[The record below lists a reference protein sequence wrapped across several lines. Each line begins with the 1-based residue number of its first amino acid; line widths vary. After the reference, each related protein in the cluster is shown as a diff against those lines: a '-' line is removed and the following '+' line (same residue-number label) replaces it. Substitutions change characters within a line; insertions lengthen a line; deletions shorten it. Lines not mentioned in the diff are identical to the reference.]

1 MNVEQWLGKDNK
13 LGVDIFNRKYR
24 KGNETFE
31 QWLDRVSGGDD
42 AVRDAIKSKRFLFGG
57 RILSNR
63 GITDTKVTYSN
74 CYVITPPED
83 NIESIY
89 DSRKKLARTYSYGGG
104 AGVDLSKLAP
114 AGAKVHNQAEQTT
127 GAVSFMQGY
136 SQTTEEIGQM
146 GRRGALMISLDCHHP
161 DLLDFIDLKAKSN
174 SVTKANISVRV
185 TDDFMQAV
193 ENDDEWVMSF
203 TREETGETITKTAKA
218 RDIFNKLCLNNWNWA
233 EPGILFWDRIEQY
246 NLLENNPEFEYA
258 GTNPCAEEPLPAGG
272 SCLLGSINLAEFVN
286 DKCEF
291 EWDDFYSTINV
302 AIRALNDVLD
312 EGLPLHP
319 LQEQRDSVRDWRQI
333 GLGVMGVADML
344 VKMHLRYDSDDAI
357 EHCRDVSQALANHAM
372 YVSASMAR
380 EHGKTYPKY
389 EVGTLDTDFVRNNA
403 DSITYNAIEKYGLY
417 NSQLLTVAPTG
428 TLSTMLGVSGGIE
441 PIFAKS
447 YKRKTESLHDK
458 TTYYDVLTPIYQQYA
473 DKHGLTVND
482 EFPSWFVDSSEINSI
497 QRVKMQAA
505 WQLGIDASI
514 SSTVNLPKSATV
526 DDVANIYM
534 EAWRHGLKGI
544 TIYRSGCMREG
555 VLVVADENNVK
566 EDAALSYCT
575 NDDMLPRGY
584 IVDCQ
589 NDLVGKKRKLQ
600 TGCGSLH
607 VLAFFDPID
616 GNLREVYFNK
626 GSTGGCVDADT
637 EYFNGC
643 EWKKISEYNPENYE
657 RVLQYHE
664 DGSASLVYPIAYIV
678 NDNVG
683 TLNHIHNSTGLDM
696 VVSNDHRMYL
706 YKNYTKY
713 MMGIRSKLT
722 SEIVTFDEFMSGS
735 KNRHVPTT
743 FTMSAKGIPVNDN
756 DIRLLVAV
764 YADGTFD
771 GNKIVINLKKD
782 RKKIRLRH
790 LLSNSDIGWTERN
803 INNTEYTVF
812 YIHPK
817 PSIKQWFTDKQFTS
831 KWYDCSDNQLST
843 VVDECVHW
851 DGSVGDG
858 NRLGTYFTSK
868 KNEADF
874 IQFALTRLGYRAT
887 ISLNN
892 GAETKS
898 DSYRVRWTKNNVHG
912 LSTATI
918 ENYKTTD
925 GKSYCFSVPSGLLV
939 LRRNGKIFIT
949 GNCANFMTGLSRMV
963 SLLCRAGVDI
973 MTIKDQLDSTGVCPS
988 YATRRATHHDT
999 SAGSCCPMAIG
1010 NALVDMW
1017 HEMQEGINDDEDDM
1031 VDAAD
1036 CASAVPSEQQVSNNS
1051 NNAVACPECGN
1062 ELVFEGGCNICKNCG
1077 WSKCG

>member
-13 LGVDIFNRKYR
+13 LGIDIWQRKYR
-24 KGNETFE
+24 KGNETFD

-74 CYVITPPED
+74 CYVVTPPED

-161 DLLDFIDLKAKSN
+161 DLLDFIDIKAKSD

-185 TDDFMQAV
+185 TDDFMRAV

-218 RDIFNKLCLNNWNWA
+218 RDIFSKLCLNNWNWA

-291 EWDDFYSTINV
+291 EWDDFYGTINV

-626 GSTGGCVDADT
+626 GSTGGC
-637 EYFNGC
+637 
-643 EWKKISEYNPENYE
+643 
-657 RVLQYHE
+657 
-664 DGSASLVYPIAYIV
+664 
-678 NDNVG
+678 
-683 TLNHIHNSTGLDM
+683 
-696 VVSNDHRMYL
+696 
-706 YKNYTKY
+706 
-713 MMGIRSKLT
+713 
-722 SEIVTFDEFMSGS
+722 
-735 KNRHVPTT
+735 
-743 FTMSAKGIPVNDN
+743 
-756 DIRLLVAV
+756 
-764 YADGTFD
+764 
-771 GNKIVINLKKD
+771 
-782 RKKIRLRH
+782 
-790 LLSNSDIGWTERN
+790 
-803 INNTEYTVF
+803 
-812 YIHPK
+812 
-817 PSIKQWFTDKQFTS
+817 
-831 KWYDCSDNQLST
+831 
-843 VVDECVHW
+843 
-851 DGSVGDG
+851 
-858 NRLGTYFTSK
+858 
-868 KNEADF
+868 
-874 IQFALTRLGYRAT
+874 
-887 ISLNN
+887 
-892 GAETKS
+892 
-898 DSYRVRWTKNNVHG
+898 
-912 LSTATI
+912 
-918 ENYKTTD
+918 
-925 GKSYCFSVPSGLLV
+925 
-939 LRRNGKIFIT
+939 
-949 GNCANFMTGLSRMV
+949 ANFMTGLSRMV

-1017 HEMQEGINDDEDDM
+1017 HEMQEGVNDDEDDM

-1036 CASAVPSEQQVSNNS
+1036 CASAVPSEQQVSNNG
-1051 NNAVACPECGN
+1051 NNAVTCPECGN

>member
-13 LGVDIFNRKYR
+13 LGVDIWQRKYR
-24 KGNETFE
+24 KGNETFD

-63 GITDTKVTYSN
+63 SITDTKVTYSN

-136 SQTTEEIGQM
+136 SQTTEEIGQR

-161 DLLDFIDLKAKSN
+161 DLLDFIDIKAKSD

-185 TDDFMQAV
+185 TDDFMRAV
-193 ENDDEWVMSF
+193 EKDDEWVMSF

-218 RDIFNKLCLNNWNWA
+218 RDIFSKLCLNNWNWA

-291 EWDDFYSTINV
+291 EWDDFYGTINV

-637 EYFNGC
+637 EYFNGY
-643 EWKKISEYNPENYE
+643 EWKKIKEYNPESCE

-664 DGSASLVYPIAYIV
+664 DGSASLTYPVAYIV

-722 SEIVTFDEFMSGS
+722 SEVVTFDEFMSGS

-743 FTMSAKGIPVNDN
+743 FTMSEKGIPVNDN

-771 GNKIVINLKKD
+771 GNKIVITLKKD

-790 LLSNSDIGWTERN
+790 LLSNSDIGWTERD

-831 KWYDCSDNQLST
+831 KWYDCSDSQLST
-843 VVDECVHW
+843 VVDECVYW

-892 GAETKS
+892 GTETKS

-918 ENYKTTD
+918 EDYKTTD

-1017 HEMQEGINDDEDDM
+1017 HEMQDGINDDEDDM

-1036 CASAVPSEQQVSNNS
+1036 CASAVPSEQQVSNNG

>member
-13 LGVDIFNRKYR
+13 LGVDIWQRKYR
-24 KGNETFE
+24 KGNETFD

-63 GITDTKVTYSN
+63 GITDTKETYSN
-74 CYVITPPED
+74 CYVVAPPED

-136 SQTTEEIGQM
+136 SQTTEEIGQR

-161 DLLDFIDLKAKSN
+161 DLLDFIDIKAKSD

-185 TDDFMQAV
+185 TDDFMRAV

-218 RDIFNKLCLNNWNWA
+218 RDIFSKLCLNNWNWA

-291 EWDDFYSTINV
+291 EWDDFYGTINV

-626 GSTGGCVDADT
+626 GSTGGC
-637 EYFNGC
+637 
-643 EWKKISEYNPENYE
+643 
-657 RVLQYHE
+657 
-664 DGSASLVYPIAYIV
+664 
-678 NDNVG
+678 
-683 TLNHIHNSTGLDM
+683 
-696 VVSNDHRMYL
+696 
-706 YKNYTKY
+706 
-713 MMGIRSKLT
+713 
-722 SEIVTFDEFMSGS
+722 
-735 KNRHVPTT
+735 
-743 FTMSAKGIPVNDN
+743 
-756 DIRLLVAV
+756 
-764 YADGTFD
+764 
-771 GNKIVINLKKD
+771 
-782 RKKIRLRH
+782 
-790 LLSNSDIGWTERN
+790 
-803 INNTEYTVF
+803 
-812 YIHPK
+812 
-817 PSIKQWFTDKQFTS
+817 
-831 KWYDCSDNQLST
+831 
-843 VVDECVHW
+843 
-851 DGSVGDG
+851 
-858 NRLGTYFTSK
+858 
-868 KNEADF
+868 
-874 IQFALTRLGYRAT
+874 
-887 ISLNN
+887 
-892 GAETKS
+892 
-898 DSYRVRWTKNNVHG
+898 
-912 LSTATI
+912 
-918 ENYKTTD
+918 
-925 GKSYCFSVPSGLLV
+925 
-939 LRRNGKIFIT
+939 
-949 GNCANFMTGLSRMV
+949 ANFMTGLSRMV

-1036 CASAVPSEQQVSNNS
+1036 CASAVPSEQQVSNNG
-1051 NNAVACPECGN
+1051 NNAVTCPECGN

>member
-24 KGNETFE
+24 KGNETFD

-161 DLLDFIDLKAKSN
+161 DLLDFIDIKAKSD

-185 TDDFMQAV
+185 TDDFMRAV
-193 ENDDEWVMSF
+193 EKDDEWVMSF

-218 RDIFNKLCLNNWNWA
+218 RDIFSKLCLNNWNWA

-291 EWDDFYSTINV
+291 EWDDFYGTINV

-389 EVGTLDTDFVRNNA
+389 EVGTLDTDFVKNNA

-482 EFPSWFVDSSEINSI
+482 EFPSWFVDSSEINSM

-626 GSTGGCVDADT
+626 GSTGGC
-637 EYFNGC
+637 
-643 EWKKISEYNPENYE
+643 
-657 RVLQYHE
+657 
-664 DGSASLVYPIAYIV
+664 
-678 NDNVG
+678 
-683 TLNHIHNSTGLDM
+683 
-696 VVSNDHRMYL
+696 
-706 YKNYTKY
+706 
-713 MMGIRSKLT
+713 
-722 SEIVTFDEFMSGS
+722 
-735 KNRHVPTT
+735 
-743 FTMSAKGIPVNDN
+743 
-756 DIRLLVAV
+756 
-764 YADGTFD
+764 
-771 GNKIVINLKKD
+771 
-782 RKKIRLRH
+782 
-790 LLSNSDIGWTERN
+790 
-803 INNTEYTVF
+803 
-812 YIHPK
+812 
-817 PSIKQWFTDKQFTS
+817 
-831 KWYDCSDNQLST
+831 
-843 VVDECVHW
+843 
-851 DGSVGDG
+851 
-858 NRLGTYFTSK
+858 
-868 KNEADF
+868 
-874 IQFALTRLGYRAT
+874 
-887 ISLNN
+887 
-892 GAETKS
+892 
-898 DSYRVRWTKNNVHG
+898 
-912 LSTATI
+912 
-918 ENYKTTD
+918 
-925 GKSYCFSVPSGLLV
+925 
-939 LRRNGKIFIT
+939 
-949 GNCANFMTGLSRMV
+949 ANFMTGLSRMV

-1017 HEMQEGINDDEDDM
+1017 HEMQEVVNDDEDDM

-1036 CASAVPSEQQVSNNS
+1036 CASAVPSEQQVSNNG
-1051 NNAVACPECGN
+1051 NNAVTCPECGN

>member
-1 MNVEQWLGKDNK
+1 
-13 LGVDIFNRKYR
+13 
-24 KGNETFE
+24 
-31 QWLDRVSGGDD
+31 
-42 AVRDAIKSKRFLFGG
+42 
-57 RILSNR
+57 
-63 GITDTKVTYSN
+63 
-74 CYVITPPED
+74 
-83 NIESIY
+83 
-89 DSRKKLARTYSYGGG
+89 
-104 AGVDLSKLAP
+104 
-114 AGAKVHNQAEQTT
+114 
-127 GAVSFMQGY
+127 
-136 SQTTEEIGQM
+136 
-146 GRRGALMISLDCHHP
+146 MISLDCHHP
-161 DLLDFIDLKAKSN
+161 DLLDFIDIKAKSD

-185 TDDFMQAV
+185 TDDFMRAV
-193 ENDDEWVMSF
+193 EKDDEWVMSF

-218 RDIFNKLCLNNWNWA
+218 RDIFSKLCLNNWNWA

-291 EWDDFYSTINV
+291 EWDDFYNTINV
-302 AIRALNDVLD
+302 AVRALNDVLD

-389 EVGTLDTDFVRNNA
+389 EVGTLDTDFVKNNA

-497 QRVKMQAA
+497 QRVKMQEA

-526 DDVANIYM
+526 DDVSNIYM

-566 EDAALSYCT
+566 EDATPSYCT

-626 GSTGGCVDADT
+626 GSTGG
-637 EYFNGC
+637 
-643 EWKKISEYNPENYE
+643 
-657 RVLQYHE
+657 
-664 DGSASLVYPIAYIV
+664 
-678 NDNVG
+678 
-683 TLNHIHNSTGLDM
+683 
-696 VVSNDHRMYL
+696 
-706 YKNYTKY
+706 
-713 MMGIRSKLT
+713 
-722 SEIVTFDEFMSGS
+722 
-735 KNRHVPTT
+735 
-743 FTMSAKGIPVNDN
+743 
-756 DIRLLVAV
+756 
-764 YADGTFD
+764 
-771 GNKIVINLKKD
+771 
-782 RKKIRLRH
+782 
-790 LLSNSDIGWTERN
+790 
-803 INNTEYTVF
+803 
-812 YIHPK
+812 
-817 PSIKQWFTDKQFTS
+817 
-831 KWYDCSDNQLST
+831 
-843 VVDECVHW
+843 
-851 DGSVGDG
+851 
-858 NRLGTYFTSK
+858 
-868 KNEADF
+868 
-874 IQFALTRLGYRAT
+874 
-887 ISLNN
+887 
-892 GAETKS
+892 
-898 DSYRVRWTKNNVHG
+898 
-912 LSTATI
+912 
-918 ENYKTTD
+918 
-925 GKSYCFSVPSGLLV
+925 
-939 LRRNGKIFIT
+939 
-949 GNCANFMTGLSRMV
+949 CANFMTGLSRMV

-1017 HEMQEGINDDEDDM
+1017 REMQEGVNDDEDDI

-1036 CASAVPSEQQVSNNS
+1036 CASAVPGEQQVSNNG
-1051 NNAVACPECGN
+1051 NNAVTCPECGN

>member
-161 DLLDFIDLKAKSN
+161 DLLDFIDIKAKSD

-185 TDDFMQAV
+185 TDDFMRAV

-218 RDIFNKLCLNNWNWA
+218 RDIFSKLCLNNWNWA

-291 EWDDFYSTINV
+291 EWDDFYGTINV

-626 GSTGGCVDADT
+626 GSTGGC
-637 EYFNGC
+637 
-643 EWKKISEYNPENYE
+643 
-657 RVLQYHE
+657 
-664 DGSASLVYPIAYIV
+664 
-678 NDNVG
+678 
-683 TLNHIHNSTGLDM
+683 
-696 VVSNDHRMYL
+696 
-706 YKNYTKY
+706 
-713 MMGIRSKLT
+713 
-722 SEIVTFDEFMSGS
+722 
-735 KNRHVPTT
+735 
-743 FTMSAKGIPVNDN
+743 
-756 DIRLLVAV
+756 
-764 YADGTFD
+764 
-771 GNKIVINLKKD
+771 
-782 RKKIRLRH
+782 
-790 LLSNSDIGWTERN
+790 
-803 INNTEYTVF
+803 
-812 YIHPK
+812 
-817 PSIKQWFTDKQFTS
+817 
-831 KWYDCSDNQLST
+831 
-843 VVDECVHW
+843 
-851 DGSVGDG
+851 
-858 NRLGTYFTSK
+858 
-868 KNEADF
+868 
-874 IQFALTRLGYRAT
+874 
-887 ISLNN
+887 
-892 GAETKS
+892 
-898 DSYRVRWTKNNVHG
+898 
-912 LSTATI
+912 
-918 ENYKTTD
+918 
-925 GKSYCFSVPSGLLV
+925 
-939 LRRNGKIFIT
+939 
-949 GNCANFMTGLSRMV
+949 ANFMTGLSRMV

-1036 CASAVPSEQQVSNNS
+1036 CASAVPSEQQVSNNG
-1051 NNAVACPECGN
+1051 NNAVTCPECGN